1 MKFSPLTLYI
11 LAAACQSA
19 GSSGAAMLAPFFMN
33 AHGYSVALAGLP
45 LVANGVGRICS
56 DVLSGIVAT
65 YFSPGPLLVLAM
77 IVGLAT
83 SITGYVFIK
92 SMPVFVVVWILFG
105 LTEAMFALSLRKI
118 GFDQAAPERQGRV
131 QGQMASAL
139 GIGFA
144 VGPLLGGF
152 VGKWLGPDGLFFLY
166 AVPQSIGMML
176 MAAAGAHRYRRAD
189 RRSAPNLWREGG
201 VLLRR
206 LPFLASCLAIC
217 QSFVFLVGVTRVAFP
232 FLAVN
237 LRGMSLQ
244 AVGTMVAISRL
255 TDTLGRFSGGWLC
268 DRIKSAHVILLGVA
282 LGVPMFLLQ
291 PYGSGF
297 LTLLLPLAITTMGFG
312 FTNVGATTFALQSA
326 SEGTKELSL
335 GISRAS
341 TSLGNML
348 GPLLA
353 GVLVQGAGYER
364 SFQAMAFITAV
375 VLFLSWAGLKQ
386 QTVGAVSDS
395 DDSAVEI
402 KPPFGRGVSPEQ
414 RRHRD
419 E

>member
-1 MKFSPLTLYI
+1 MRFSPLSLYI

-45 LVANGVGRICS
+45 LVANGVGRISS

-65 YFSPGPLLVLAM
+65 YFSPGPLLVIAM
-77 IVGLAT
+77 LVGLAT
-83 SITGYVFIK
+83 SITGYVFIN
-92 SMPVFVVVWILFG
+92 SMPVFFVVWILFG
-105 LTEAMFALSLRKI
+105 LTEAMFALSLRKV
-118 GFDQAAPERQGRV
+118 GFDQAPPERQGRV

-166 AVPQSIGMML
+166 ALPQSVGVIL
-176 MAAAGAHRYRRAD
+176 MIVAGAHRYRRAH
-189 RRSAPNLWREGG
+189 RQHAPNLWREGR

-206 LPFLASCLAIC
+206 LPFLASCLAVC

-244 AVGTMVAISRL
+244 AVGTMVSISRL

-268 DRIKSAHVILLGVA
+268 DRIKSAHVILLGVV
-282 LGVPMFLLQ
+282 LGIPMFLIQ
-291 PYGSGF
+291 VYGSGF
-297 LTLLLPLAITTMGFG
+297 VTLLLPLAVMTMGFG

-348 GPLLA
+348 GPLVA
-353 GVLVQGAGYER
+353 GVLVEGAGYER
-364 SFQAMAFITAV
+364 SFQVMAFMSTV
-375 VLFLSWAGLKQ
+375 VLLLTWGGLKQ
-386 QTVGAVSDS
+386 QPARAVSDS
-395 DDSAVEI
+395 DRFI
-402 KPPFGRGVSPEQ
+402 
-414 RRHRD
+414 
-419 E
+419 